1 MLRSFVFDKGHFSEF
16 PNNFLSD
23 QGVSFRLS
31 AYIRKKRNPQSLKFS
46 HSVLDALQAQMLL
59 RKLKV
64 CVKYLISFL
73 MHDVNS
79 SSAIKWFPR
88 NCMLTFSYV
97 RNQCS
102 LCCHKPVLSYNKQG
116 RTLYRKHSNQHSTAF
131 LIQDGSERKFS
142 VTSFQTKS
150 FHHTGKDQVQKIK
163 SNENSNG
170 KTTTATTKKHMHLVE
185 YNCL

>member
-31 AYIRKKRNPQSLKFS
+31 AYIRKKRNPYSLKFS

-116 RTLYRKHSNQHSTAF
+116 RTLYRKHSNQLLTAF
-131 LIQDGSERKFS
+131 PIQDGSERKFKQC
-142 VTSFQTKS
+142 FQTKS
-150 FHHTGKDQVQKIK
+150 FYHTENVQKVQVQKVK
-163 SNENSNG
+163 SNKNSNE
-170 KTTTATTKKHMHLVE
+170 KTTTTKNKK
-185 YNCL
+185 